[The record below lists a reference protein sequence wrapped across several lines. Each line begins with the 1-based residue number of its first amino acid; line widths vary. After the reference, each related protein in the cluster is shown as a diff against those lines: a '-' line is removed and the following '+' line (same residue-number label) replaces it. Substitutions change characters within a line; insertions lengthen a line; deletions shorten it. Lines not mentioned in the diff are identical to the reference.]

1 MEDTFHKTSE
11 FLKRAE
17 FGEDD
22 LGPELGAAGGHVDAV
37 AGVKG
42 IAGGLF
48 GDLVDG
54 GKDVAKDAGVL
65 LKDFAS
71 PALHVAAVLEL

>member
-1 MEDTFHKTSE
+1 M
-11 FLKRAE
+11 
-17 FGEDD
+17 
-22 LGPELGAAGGHVDAV
+22 DAV

-54 GKDVAKDAGVL
+54 GEDVAKDAGVL

-71 PALHVAAVLEL
+71 PALHVTAVLEL